1 MGKKLSSW
9 NLFVQKVYKEGK
21 AKNKSYEF
29 RHALKDASRR
39 KHEMSSSA
47 SASANKSKKHRK
59 SKKHSK
65 KSKTMKKGH

>member
-21 AKNKSYEF
+21 AKNKNYEF

-47 SASANKSKKHRK
+47 SPNKSKKHRK

>member
-9 NLFVQKVYKEGK
+9 NLFVQKIYKEGK

-29 RHALKDASRR
+29 RHALKDASSR
-39 KHEMSSSA
+39 KHEMSS

-65 KSKTMKKGH
+65 KSKTMKRKH